1 MNSGDTFV
9 NIIYLEPILHYV
21 YIVVVLYIF
30 INSTFRLCIYWFV
43 TGIWKKKIKK
53 NKDEYIRVNENA
65 CIFFPNII
73 YTWPCL
79 ILFMMY
85 MESSNMKTQWL

>member
-30 INSTFRLCIYWFV
+30 IYSTFRLCIYWFV
-43 TGIWKKKIKK
+43 TGIWKK
-53 NKDEYIRVNENA
+53 NKTN
-65 CIFFPNII
+65 
-73 YTWPCL
+73 
-79 ILFMMY
+79 
-85 MESSNMKTQWL
+85 